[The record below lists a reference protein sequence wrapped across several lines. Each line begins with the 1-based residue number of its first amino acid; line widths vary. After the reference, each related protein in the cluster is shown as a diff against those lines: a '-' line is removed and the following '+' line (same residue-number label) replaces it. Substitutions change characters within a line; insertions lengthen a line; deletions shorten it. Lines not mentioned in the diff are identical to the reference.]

1 MHRLGDLVEVPVTSD
16 EEVKGQ
22 GQLGEGSARHAL
34 NERLIVDFEKSAAAG
49 AREPD
54 HVPPLQRDRS
64 TAPEAVQLPIDV
76 KKRFYVFYFGHVV
89 LQCFDAVGYAA
100 GKASCKKLEWWGA
113 DMVVGLEQG
122 ADLHT
127 AQLMPLPLTISCSSK
142 IQIGFYLSGTGS
154 PG

>member
-54 HVPPLQRDRS
+54 HVPPLQRDRP
-64 TAPEAVQLPIDV
+64 TAPEAVQLPTDV
-76 KKRFYVFYFGHVV
+76 KNVFTFFILVT
-89 LQCFDAVGYAA
+89 LSFSA
-100 GKASCKKLEWWGA
+100 
-113 DMVVGLEQG
+113 
-122 ADLHT
+122 
-127 AQLMPLPLTISCSSK
+127 LTLLVTQQERHPVK
-142 IQIGFYLSGTGS
+142 NLSGGVLTWLS
-154 PG
+154 VWSEVQTCIELS

>member
-1 MHRLGDLVEVPVTSD
+1 VHRLGDLVEVPVTSD

-54 HVPPLQRDRS
+54 HVPPLQRDRP

-76 KKRFYVFYFGHVV
+76 KNVFTFFILVT
-89 LQCFDAVGYAA
+89 LSFSA
-100 GKASCKKLEWWGA
+100 
-113 DMVVGLEQG
+113 
-122 ADLHT
+122 
-127 AQLMPLPLTISCSSK
+127 LTLLVTQQERHRVK
-142 IQIGFYLSGTGS
+142 NLSGGVLTWLS
-154 PG
+154 VWSEVQTCIWPS

>member
-1 MHRLGDLVEVPVTSD
+1 VHRLGDLVEVPVTSD

-54 HVPPLQRDRS
+54 HVPPLQRDRP

-76 KKRFYVFYFGHVV
+76 KKRFYVFFYFGHVV

-100 GKASCKKLEWWGA
+100 GKASSKK
-113 DMVVGLEQG
+113 
-122 ADLHT
+122 T
-127 AQLMPLPLTISCSSK
+127 
-142 IQIGFYLSGTGS
+142 
-154 PG
+154 